1 MVRQAN
7 KNIYEVCIRMRA
19 SFCFWKCTV
28 RGGRLFN
35 SSKHI
40 VQDVEGFEFGESG
53 DVETVVVG
61 QL

>member
-1 MVRQAN
+1 
-7 KNIYEVCIRMRA
+7 MRA
-19 SFCFWKCTV
+19 SFCFWECTV
-28 RGGRLFN
+28 RGGKLFN

-40 VQDVEGFEFGESG
+40 MQDIEGFEFRESG